1 MWFYSTYFLHCY
13 LLLFDGIPFA
23 TTTLA
28 HPNPKDAPKSHISVD
43 PKDLWNELREVTEGS
58 IDTATRDKA
67 PKHLFQPTSFLN
79 PGYGVLFEHVGQLHQ
94 SVYKHFLVIALK
106 ILTLHHMP
114 HNPQEWYTGC
124 QQGFKD
130 MKYPQFTKLT
140 LGAIFFEDFCAI
152 DRFKRLYTE
161 ITQILHSDIP
171 ALLPN
176 QVVPYADISFFNE
189 TPAEMP
195 TNTYYLNGTPKRT
208 KRSTVPETDQVL
220 PLLEVQRA
228 LDYLSKYNKPIAL
241 DEDTI
246 YAPETLVTN
255 SHIKWNTTHHR
266 SKRFLSALI
275 RGIGRIFKGG
285 NIFGKIVSGIKK
297 VGGFIFKG
305 IKGLFYRRKN
315 TALLQAV
322 KTFTSSSRRF
332 LAGKLYKL
340 RKFRGLH
347 LGKSS
352 LLHTICRTWHK
363 SRFWLRNRFSK
374 TFHNLHDNFDYLF
387 FKFRSV
393 QMARSHMLYNL
404 MNYTNNVIGCTC
416 SFLWALESPV

>member
-1 MWFYSTYFLHCY
+1 MWFYSTYFLYCY

-28 HPNPKDAPKSHISVD
+28 HPSPKDTPKTHISVN
-43 PKDLWNELREVTEGS
+43 PKDLWNELKEVTEGS

-79 PGYGVLFEHVGQLHQ
+79 PGYGMLFEHIGQLHQ
-94 SVYKHFLVIALK
+94 SVYKHYLVIALK
-106 ILTLHHMP
+106 IPTLHHMP
-114 HNPQEWYTGC
+114 HNPQEWYKGC
-124 QQGFKD
+124 QQGIKELKESVDRFEV
-130 MKYPQFTKLT
+130 PHEFTKWT
-140 LGAIFFEDFCAI
+140 LESIFFEDICAV

-176 QVVPYADISFFNE
+176 QVVPYADLSFFNE

-195 TNTYYLNGTPKRT
+195 TNNYYPNGTFKRN
-208 KRSTVPETDQVL
+208 KRSTVSETDQVL

-228 LDYLSKYNKPIAL
+228 LDYFSKYNEPIAL

-246 YAPETLVTN
+246 DAPETLMTSSNNKV
-255 SHIKWNTTHHR
+255 NTTHYR
-266 SKRFLSALI
+266 SKRFLSGLI
-275 RGIGRIFKGG
+275 RGIRTIFKGG

-305 IKGLFYRRKN
+305 IKGLFHRHKN

-322 KTFTSSSRRF
+322 KTFTSSSRKF
-332 LAGKLYKL
+332 L
-340 RKFRGLH
+340 
-347 LGKSS
+347 
-352 LLHTICRTWHK
+352 
-363 SRFWLRNRFSK
+363 
-374 TFHNLHDNFDYLF
+374 
-387 FKFRSV
+387 V
-393 QMARSHMLYNL
+393 
-404 MNYTNNVIGCTC
+404 
-416 SFLWALESPV
+416 